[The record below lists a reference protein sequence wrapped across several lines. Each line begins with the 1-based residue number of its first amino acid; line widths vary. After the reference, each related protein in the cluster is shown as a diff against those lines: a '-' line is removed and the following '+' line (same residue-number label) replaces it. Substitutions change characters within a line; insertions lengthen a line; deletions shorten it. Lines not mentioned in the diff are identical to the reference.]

1 MMLCK
6 SQILFFLGIE
16 QMISSILELKRREV
30 IMKKLYFE
38 AMKSVG
44 LFGNRQ
50 GMALGMIMIFV
61 LAVSILGG
69 ALMTASRMNAVE
81 NSRYLNSVKAFW
93 LADAGVQKYKGQ
105 ASAVVPNY
113 SGFTNT
119 VGDGE
124 VQVRIVALSS
134 NLMESV
140 GKVLV
145 GTAQEV
151 VQRIQFRFAVLP
163 TIYEKAIYGANV
175 SGIPWTFML
184 RGTNQITRSF
194 SNNRYYQKGGR
205 DIVMGD
211 VFANG
216 DVKLYQ
222 NSMISNAPAP
232 NTYGL
237 LGDIEATGTISND
250 NSAIVRGGIYPNSPT
265 NDLPSLRNANYALNN
280 TWNVANEFNIYG
292 ADSSGRLPAS
302 HPLRNVV
309 KKNPSDRSDENNST
323 TGNDYYFEPNSF
335 TLGVST
341 NARTSLNLG
350 VRQVY
355 YVDGHVWFNS
365 GQTFG
370 FLISGTATIAA
381 SRDVHIS
388 DNIQYATAND
398 LLGLVAAGTYNS
410 SGQLQSGGDVY
421 FGDPNY
427 GTLYTADAFMLA
439 ANNFYYNTSSTDPS
453 FQNEPDTG
461 FQVYG
466 NYAAMNQVNVY
477 RDWYHYPVTNGSGRN
492 QVISYFTNAARFIPG
507 TNRWQDVVSGNFLSS
522 SQTNTLRHYQMIVK
536 YDERIRNQATQPPGL
551 PGLQSGTNGIYKEIY
566 DWQLIY

>member
-1 MMLCK
+1 
-6 SQILFFLGIE
+6 
-16 QMISSILELKRREV
+16 
-30 IMKKLYFE
+30 MKKLSFE
-38 AMKSVG
+38 VMKSVG

-61 LAVSILGG
+61 LSVTILGG
-69 ALMTASRMNAVE
+69 ALMSAARMNAVE

-105 ASAVVPNY
+105 ASAEVQNF

-119 VGDGE
+119 LGDGE
-124 VQVRIVALSS
+124 VQVRIIAISS
-134 NLMESV
+134 NHVESV
-140 GKVLV
+140 GTVQ
-145 GTAQEV
+145 GV
-151 VQRIQFRFAVLP
+151 VQKIRFKFSVLP
-163 TIYEKAIYGANV
+163 NIYEKAIYGANV
-175 SGIPWTFML
+175 SGIPWTFSI
-184 RGTNQITRSF
+184 RGTNRITKSF

-216 DVKLYQ
+216 NVKLYE

-237 LGDIEATGTISND
+237 LGDVRATGTISND
-250 NSAIVRGGIYPNSPT
+250 NSAIVRGNSYPNSPT
-265 NDLPSLRNANYALNN
+265 NPLPSLADANYAVNN

-292 ADSSGRLPAS
+292 ADSSGRLPS
-302 HPLRNVV
+302 NHPLRNVV
-309 KKNPSDRSDENNST
+309 KKNPNDRSDENNST
-323 TGNDYYFEPNSF
+323 PGVDDYYFEPNNF
-335 TLGVST
+335 VLGVST
-341 NARTSLNLG
+341 NARTPLNLG

-365 GQTFG
+365 GSTFG
-370 FLISGTATIAA
+370 FSIIGTATIAA
-381 SRDVHIS
+381 SRDIHIS
-388 DNIQYATAND
+388 DNISYSSASD

-410 SGQLQSGGDVY
+410 FGQRLYGGDIY

-439 ANNFYYNTSSTDPS
+439 ANNFYYNTSSTDLTI
-453 FQNEPDTG
+453 QNEPDTG

-477 RDWYHYPVTNGSGRN
+477 RDWYHYAVTNGTGRN
-492 QVISYFTNAARFIPG
+492 QVIRFYTNSAWFNPSS
-507 TNRWQDVVSGNFLSS
+507 NRWQDVVSGALLSS
-522 SQTNTLRHYQMIVK
+522 AQTNTLRHYQMIVK
-536 YDERIRNQATQPPGL
+536 YDERIRDPRKQPPGL
-551 PGLQSGTNGIYKEIY
+551 PGLQTGTNGIYKEIY
-566 DWQLIY
+566 DWELNPL